1 MATVLRI
8 QVDDDT
14 LAKLQQVADFQR
26 KDLESVAASACKSAT
41 NHLPPGGRY
50 VVIGGEA
57 LEVLETIL
65 GGGSILNAA
74 DLRRKVERLAGIS
87 FLHIRLPF
95 TPNQLETLA
104 EKARR
109 NGLTVEQLA
118 ERTAPRM
125 YEQFFDLVA
134 RV

>member
-8 QVDDDT
+8 HVDDDT
-14 LAKLQQVADFQR
+14 LAKLQALADLQR
-26 KDLESVAASACKSAT
+26 KDLELCAAQLVRAAS

-50 VVIGGEA
+50 VVVSGEA
-57 LEVLETIL
+57 LETLEKIL
-65 GGGSILNAA
+65 GGGSVMNSA
-74 DLRRKVERLAGIS
+74 DLQKKVERLAGIS

-95 TPNQLETLA
+95 TPNQLEMLA
-104 EKARR
+104 EKAAR
-109 NGLTVEQLA
+109 NSLTVAQLA

-134 RV
+134 RT